1 MNARHVYPGTNI
13 GKKSPRIEEHE
24 RLRTAE
30 LAEPHERV
38 VGPVPFAR
46 LKRNAISLNNVFGY

>member
-46 LKRNAISLNNVFGY
+46 LSVTPYL